1 MINYPV
7 MDPYLEKLSNYIHEH
22 QITAEHLSFDQSCHS
37 VAEAAQAVGARA
49 EDLVKN
55 ICLLDNQG
63 RLIVAI
69 VKGEDRVSLG
79 QVAAALSIPV
89 PRLATPDEI
98 LEKTGFPC
106 GGTPS
111 FGYPATVLIDPR
123 VMEKDVVYTGGGSEN
138 ALIKLSTTELQ
149 HHSQGT
155 VVRVRK

>member
-1 MINYPV
+1 
-7 MDPYLEKLSNYIHEH
+7 MDPYLEKLSTYIHNH
-22 QITAEHLSFDQSCHS
+22 QILAEHLSFDRSCHT
-37 VAEAAQAVGARA
+37 VAEAAQAVGAQP

-79 QVAAALSIPV
+79 QVAAALSIPT
-89 PRLATPDEI
+89 PRLATAGEI
-98 LEKTGFPC
+98 LEKTGYPC

-111 FGYPATVLIDPR
+111 FGFTATVLIDPR
-123 VMEKDVVYTGGGSEN
+123 VMEKEVVYTGGGSEN
-138 ALIKLSTTELQ
+138 SLIKLSPTELQ
-149 HHSQGT
+149 RHSQGT